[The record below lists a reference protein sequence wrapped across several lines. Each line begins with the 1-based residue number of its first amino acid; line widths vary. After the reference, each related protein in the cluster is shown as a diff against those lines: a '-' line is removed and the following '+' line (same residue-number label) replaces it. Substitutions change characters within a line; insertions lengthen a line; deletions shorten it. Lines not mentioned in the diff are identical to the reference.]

1 MSYALEK
8 AAKVIAVVAVF
19 GIVAG
24 LIISVGSIAFSELF
38 TMVPTEL
45 LEGLGEAST
54 WLAIGRGIANNFI
67 AAEAFNLCVASW
79 LAFPAI
85 GFGIWLAMKVSV
97 ALTIDN

>member
-24 LIISVGSIAFSELF
+24 LIISVGSIAF
-38 TMVPTEL
+38 
-45 LEGLGEAST
+45 

>member
-38 TMVPTEL
+38 TMVPLKRLTSVL
-45 LEGLGEAST
+45 LLGLPS
-54 WLAIGRGIANNFI
+54 LQ
-67 AAEAFNLCVASW
+67 
-79 LAFPAI
+79 
-85 GFGIWLAMKVSV
+85 
-97 ALTIDN
+97 